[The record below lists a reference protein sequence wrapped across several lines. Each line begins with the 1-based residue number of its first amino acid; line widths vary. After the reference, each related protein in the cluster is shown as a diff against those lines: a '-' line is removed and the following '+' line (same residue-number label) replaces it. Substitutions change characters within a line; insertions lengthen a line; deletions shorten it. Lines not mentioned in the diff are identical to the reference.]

1 VHEGVFKEDAME
13 FALMAGGESLR
24 VRSPDPALYL
34 AFQQALNVS
43 YPEHSE
49 FLSWARAHTTE
60 EQALESLLKARDEF
74 DSETGERR
82 FFIVA
87 ADGAAIIGCIG
98 LKPRG
103 RNRYVVGYWAN
114 SEHSG
119 KGYLRAALT
128 QVLGRFPD
136 ATFYLTT
143 SSANLR
149 SQHLAAAA
157 GFLLIR
163 VHLQARHSEQHG
175 VQDTYVYRF
184 AAKSRAKKSPQER
197 GRTVVS

>member
-1 VHEGVFKEDAME
+1 VREGVFKEDAME
-13 FALMAGGESLR
+13 FALKAGGEALLI
-24 VRSPDPALYL
+24 RSPDPGLYL

-60 EQALESLLKARDEF
+60 AQALEFMHKARDEF

-114 SEHSG
+114 TEHSG

-149 SQHLAAAA
+149 SQRLAAAA
-157 GFLLIR
+157 GFALIG

-184 AAKSRAKKSPQER
+184 AAKSRAKKSPQES

>member
-1 VHEGVFKEDAME
+1 MT
-13 FALMAGGESLR
+13 GGEPLS
-24 VRSPDPALYL
+24 VRPPDPALYL
-34 AFQQALNVS
+34 AFQRALNVS

-49 FLSWARAHTTE
+49 FMSWARVHTTE
-60 EQALESLLKARDEF
+60 EQALEFLHKARDEF

-82 FFIVA
+82 LFIVA
-87 ADGAAIIGCIG
+87 ADGVAIIGCIG

-128 QVLGRFPD
+128 QVLGRFSD

-149 SQHLAAAA
+149 SQRLAVAA
-157 GFLLIR
+157 GFALIR

-184 AAKSRAKKSPQER
+184 AAKSRAKKSPQES

>member
-1 VHEGVFKEDAME
+1 ME
-13 FALMAGGESLR
+13 FAFMTGGEPLS
-24 VRSPDPALYL
+24 VRPPDPALYL
-34 AFQQALNVS
+34 AFQRALNVS

-60 EQALESLLKARDEF
+60 EQALEFLHKARDEF

-82 FFIVA
+82 FFVVA
-87 ADGAAIIGCIG
+87 ADWAAIIGCIG

-119 KGYLRAALT
+119 KGYMSAALA

-149 SQHLAAAA
+149 SQRLAAAA
-157 GFLLIR
+157 GFVLIR

-175 VQDTYVYRF
+175 VQDTHVYRF
-184 AAKSRAKKSPQER
+184 SAKSRAKKSPQES